1 MLVDAFYWP
10 PSSDLAYLSFLRESL
25 SKIKRHQHKCIWLA
39 GDFNLGDI
47 VWSSQSVIPGS
58 PKVNISKELINI
70 AADFGLEQVVDKP
83 TRGNRLLDLFFL
95 PQIQP

>member
-1 MLVDAFYWP
+1 M
-10 PSSDLAYLSFLRESL
+10 
-25 SKIKRHQHKCIWLA
+25 SKIAETRKITCAKITT
-39 GDFNLGDI
+39 FTV

-83 TRGNRLLDLFFL
+83 SRGNRILDLFFTTTPTL
-95 PQIQP
+95 VIKSTVAPGISDHDGIQLWF